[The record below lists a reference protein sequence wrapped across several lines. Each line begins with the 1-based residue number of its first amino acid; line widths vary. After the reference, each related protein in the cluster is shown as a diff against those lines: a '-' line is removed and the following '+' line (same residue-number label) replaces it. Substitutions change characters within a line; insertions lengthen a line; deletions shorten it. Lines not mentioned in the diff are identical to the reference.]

1 MKIDLKKRR
10 VFKKFLFQE
19 GRLLERKMY
28 SVIFENEPTLSFLKI
43 LKSYQNFDDGFG
55 NGIEPDLLTPS
66 STGIGA
72 ETTLC
77 LLDMMNFSKNSL
89 IQEITAWVCHHISE
103 AGILPYPPKDLM
115 EYPHQPWWENP
126 DDDRIL
132 AVSGLLSKFNKIN
145 LKTELKISH
154 YVQTK
159 ELPQKIEMYNYPLF
173 VYALYHKDFKDR
185 VKILNHFLNL
195 IPGFI
200 VNNKKHHPLFSRYW
214 YHAIPLLPQKL
225 IDESAD
231 YLINNIQEDG
241 GIENPYPQLPW
252 WRPIFTLDAF
262 LLLKRHNY
270 LK

>member
-10 VFKKFLFQE
+10 AFKNFLFQE

-28 SVIFENEPTLSFLKI
+28 SVIFENEPEPSFLKT
-43 LKSYQNFDDGFG
+43 LKVYQNSDNGFG

-72 ETTLC
+72 ETALC
-77 LLDMMNFSKNSL
+77 LLDMMDFSKNSM
-89 IQEITAWVCHHISE
+89 IQEISAWVYHYINE
-103 AGILPYPPKDLM
+103 AGILPYPPRDLM

-132 AVSGLLSKFNKIN
+132 AVSGLLSKYNEIN
-145 LKTELKISH
+145 PKAELKINH
-154 YVQTK
+154 YVRTK
-159 ELPQKIEMYNYPLF
+159 GLPKKIEMYNYPLF

-185 VKILNHFLNL
+185 VKILNHFINL
-195 IPGFI
+195 IPDFI
-200 VNNKKHHPLFSRYW
+200 VNNEKHHPLFSRYW

-225 IDESAD
+225 VDESAD
-231 YLINNIQEDG
+231 CLINNIQEDG

-252 WRPIFTLDAF
+252 WRPIFTLDA
-262 LLLKRHNY
+262 LLLLRKYNY